1 MFKLIKKLFSKKPK
15 EEKKEPL
22 ILKKEI
28 KSINKQ
34 KETRD
39 TKSSLTFGV

>member
-15 EEKKEPL
+15 EEKPL
-22 ILKKEI
+22 VLKKEVKQI
-28 KSINKQ
+28 YNK
-34 KETRD
+34 KDTRD

>member
-28 KSINKQ
+28 KSINKS
-34 KETRD
+34 KDTRD
-39 TKSSLTFGV
+39 TKSSLTYGV